1 MIEIDRRIMILS
13 NVFIPTIVKGEV
25 YVVDH
30 DHGIKF
36 LDTSPLIYVDFDGRN
51 LKHPLVHVLGIFIS
65 KHVWESDCYF

>member
-1 MIEIDRRIMILS
+1 ML
-13 NVFIPTIVKGEV
+13 VKGEV

-51 LKHPLVHVLGIFIS
+51 LKHPIVHVLGIFYFQACMGIS
-65 KHVWESDCYF
+65 LLYSFFEESYCYS